1 MELAKCKEVM
11 KEQDGAWDQRYT
23 AQCEELLQVMRRYGE
38 EKKQVITFYTQSTVT
53 SITQNFL

>member
-1 MELAKCKEVM
+1 M

-23 AQCEELLQVMRRYGE
+23 AQREELLQVMRRYGE
-38 EKKQVITFYTQSTVT
+38 EKKQVITFYTQYTVT